1 MTEVQPTAAGRAAL
15 EAGRW
20 VEARAA
26 FAAALA
32 DEETAEALDG
42 MGAALWWLGETR
54 SSVEYSERAYARF
67 RRAGDALQAAITA
80 MSLSVTYISN
90 YGNHAAA
97 GGWLARAERLLGD
110 VDPNPLQGWFWL
122 LRGYLETDPGRA
134 QELQGRA
141 LEVARVSGDVD
152 LELCALGDLGL
163 TLVTVGRVEEGL
175 ALVDEA
181 MAGTLGGEHSR
192 LDTVVSAC
200 CDMLVACD
208 LAGDLQRAIQW
219 CQVAD
224 QFIRR
229 YGCPFLYARCRTLY
243 GGILVAKGEWAEAA
257 QELEAAIR
265 MADGAGP
272 ASHAEA
278 LARLAELRL
287 RQGRLEEAE
296 ALLPEHGGGRAA
308 ARTAARLR
316 LARGEPSVAVGL
328 LERCLENH
336 GEPHIHGENHLQAA
350 AALEML
356 VAAHLAQGDLE
367 TATRAAVRL
376 SVLAGAEDQ
385 GQVAALAALGS
396 ARVAAAA
403 GRPEKAA
410 ARLERSLDL
419 FSRLDLPYET
429 ALVRLELARTLAAG
443 HAEMAVAEAGNALGV
458 FERLGASSDADATG
472 ALLRSLGAPGRSGPK
487 NVGVLT
493 RREQEVLRLVGLG
506 LSNPE
511 IAQRLFI
518 SRKTAAHHVS
528 NLLAKLGVKNRA
540 GAVAY
545 AAKTFAD
552 DRQSSPGGEGEAGAA
567 GARRGAAGART
578 AAGGRPQGRP

>member
-1 MTEVQPTAAGRAAL
+1 MTEGQAAAGRAAL
-15 EAGRW
+15 ETGRW
-20 VEARAA
+20 EEARAA

-32 DEETAEALDG
+32 ERETAEALDG

-54 SSVEYSERAYARF
+54 ASVAYSERAYAAF
-67 RRAGDALQAAITA
+67 RRAGDAVSAAVAA
-80 MSLSVTYISN
+80 MSLCVTWISN
-90 YGNHAAA
+90 FDNHAAA
-97 GGWLARAERLLGD
+97 GGWLARAER
-110 VDPNPLQGWFWL
+110 VMREADPNPLQGWLWL
-122 LRGYLETDPGRA
+122 MRGYLEPDPGRA
-134 QELQGRA
+134 REFQERA
-141 LEVARVSGDVD
+141 LGLARASGDLD

-163 TLVTVGRVEEGL
+163 TLVTAGRAAEGL

-181 MAGTLGGEHSR
+181 MAGTLGGERSR
-192 LDTVVSAC
+192 FDTVVSTC

-208 LAGDLQRAIQW
+208 LAGDLQRATQW

-224 QFIRR
+224 QFIDS

-243 GGILVAKGEWAEAA
+243 GGILLAKGRWAEAER
-257 QELEAAIR
+257 ELLAAIR
-265 MADGAGP
+265 MAQGAGP

-278 LARLAELRL
+278 LARLADLRL

-328 LERCLENH
+328 LERCLQD
-336 GEPHIHGENHLQAA
+336 GGKPHIHGENHLRAA
-350 AALEML
+350 AALETL
-356 VAAHLAQGDLE
+356 VVAHLALGDLDA
-367 TATRAAVRL
+367 ATGAAVRIAE
-376 SVLAGAEDQ
+376 LAGDDDG
-385 GQVAALAALGS
+385 GQLAALAALAS
-396 ARVAAAA
+396 AHVAGAG
-403 GRPEKAA
+403 GRPDEAS
-410 ARLERSLDL
+410 RQLERSLDL
-419 FSRLDLPYET
+419 FARLDLPHET
-429 ALVRLELARTLAAG
+429 ALVRLELARVLGAG
-443 HAEMAVAEAGNALGV
+443 NPAMAVAEARVALTA
-458 FERLGASSDADATG
+458 FEQLGAAGDADAAD
-472 ALLRSLGAPGRSGPK
+472 ALLRSLGVPGRTGPK
-487 NVGVLT
+487 NLGVLT

-545 AAKTFAD
+545 AA
-552 DRQSSPGGEGEAGAA
+552 
-567 GARRGAAGART
+567 RT
-578 AAGGRPQGRP
+578 LDQGHQPASGRSGRP